1 MTDAAPPPP
10 SDEKIYRDDDVDQSV
25 LNGKTLAV
33 LGYGIQGK
41 AQAANA
47 RDSGCAVIVGCRG
60 TEDGS
65 SSRDEATADGFDAMS
80 VGAATAK
87 ADVVLIELA
96 DPVQPAVYAA
106 EIGPN
111 LRAGQTLVFCHGF
124 SVLYGQIAPPRD
136 VNVTLFVPNA
146 PGAFVREKYLKG
158 EGIYGCV
165 AVDHDATGD
174 AMAIVLAV
182 SKAVGSTRAGVVA
195 MTFQHE
201 TEGDNFEE
209 QILYG
214 GTIALM
220 KACFNTMVKGGYSPS
235 FAYAKAIRSLRSVID
250 VMDEIGIE
258 AYLSGGC
265 SRTCEFA
272 VRTRGPRVIDE
283 EAIEKIF
290 DETET
295 GVFARDWMQEWAL
308 GMPQLHRLRRTGAQ
322 SAMERT
328 GKRWR
333 DEFGK

>member
-1 MTDAAPPPP
+1 MN
-10 SDEKIYRDDDVDQSV
+10 EKIYRDPDVDQSI

-47 RDSGCAVIVGCRG
+47 RDSGCAVIIGCRG
-60 TEDGS
+60 QDQGS
-65 SSRDEATADGFDAMS
+65 PSRDEATADGFTAMS
-80 VGAATAK
+80 VADATAQ
-87 ADVVLIELA
+87 ADVILIELA
-96 DPVQPAVYAA
+96 DPVQPAVYEA
-106 EIGPN
+106 EIEPN
-111 LRAGQTLVFCHGF
+111 LKPDQTLVFCHGF
-124 SVLYGQIAPPRD
+124 SVLYGQITPPKT
-136 VNVTLFVPNA
+136 VNTTLFVPNA
-146 PGAFVREKYLKG
+146 PGAFVREKYLKN

-174 AMAIVLAV
+174 ALDIVLAV

-195 MTFQHE
+195 MTFQQE

-220 KACFNTMVKGGYSPS
+220 RACFETMVAGGYPPS

-250 VMDEIGIE
+250 VMDEVGIE
-258 AYLSGGC
+258 EYISNRS

-272 VRTRGPRVIDE
+272 VRTRGPRVINRDE
-283 EAIEKIF
+283 IQKIF
-290 DETET
+290 DETEA

-308 GMPQLHRLRRTGAQ
+308 GMPQLHRLRRTGQA
-322 SAMERT
+322 SEMEQT
-328 GKRWR
+328 SKAWR
-333 DEFGK
+333 EQFGK